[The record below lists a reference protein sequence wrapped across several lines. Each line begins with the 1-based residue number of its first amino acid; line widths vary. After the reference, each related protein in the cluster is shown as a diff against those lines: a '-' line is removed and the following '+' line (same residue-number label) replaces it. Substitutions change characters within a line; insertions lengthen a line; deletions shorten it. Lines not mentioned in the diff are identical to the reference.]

1 MAVMTV
7 QTTCAVSVLMVC
19 HNAGPFLSRAVQ
31 SILHQTER
39 SLELVLVDN
48 ASTDGSVA
56 DLRTWCG
63 DDRLR
68 VITAGRN
75 LFHNGGLNHGL
86 PHCRG
91 EFVAIMDADDIALP
105 DRLVRQVAWLRREPG
120 LGGVGCAAA
129 TIDADDRVT
138 GRAFTLTA
146 PGELRAFLRYDMP
159 CIFPTLT
166 IRRTIF
172 DSVGHFHPDL
182 SSTHDL
188 HWLGRAVERHPF
200 ACLPEVL
207 FHYRQHSGS
216 TTSRKLWDMRADAS
230 AIRIAGERRRAGR
243 GETLEDLLALKAGWR
258 SVGLSVGGVLVEA
271 ARLALREGWL
281 FQAVWH
287 ARKAAQAGRPLAG
300 LSVALAALR
309 SARRARVVDFS
320 QLLRLAGL
328 GTVRAYGLHPLV

>member
-1 MAVMTV
+1 MTNPP
-7 QTTCAVSVLMVC
+7 TCCVSVLMVC
-19 HNAGPFLSRAVQ
+19 HNAGPYLSRAVQ
-31 SILHQTER
+31 SIWQQTER

-56 DLRTWCG
+56 DLRARCG

-68 VITAGRN
+68 FVAVDRN
-75 LFHNGGLNHGL
+75 LFHNGGLNYGL

-91 EFVAIMDADDIALP
+91 EFIAIMDADDFALP
-105 DRLVRQVAWLRREPG
+105 DRLARQVAWLRREPD

-129 TIDADDRVT
+129 TMDAEDRVT
-138 GRAFTLTA
+138 GRAFTLAA

-182 SSTHDL
+182 PSTHDM

-216 TTSRKLWDMRADAS
+216 TTSRRLWDMRADAA
-230 AIRIAGERRRAGR
+230 AIRIAGERRRAGQ
-243 GETLEDLLALKAGWR
+243 GEALGQLLALKAGWR
-258 SVGLSVGGVLVEA
+258 SAGLSVGGVFMEV
-271 ARLALREGWL
+271 ARFALREGWF

-287 ARKAAQAGRPLAG
+287 ARKAAQAGRPLAA
-300 LSVALAALR
+300 LCVTLAALR
-309 SARRARVVDFS
+309 SARRAHVADFS
-320 QLLRLAGL
+320 MLVRLAGL

>member
-1 MAVMTV
+1 MTNPP
-7 QTTCAVSVLMVC
+7 TCCVSVLMVC
-19 HNAGPFLSRAVQ
+19 HNAGPYLSRAVQ
-31 SILHQTER
+31 SIWQQTER
-39 SLELVLVDN
+39 DLELVLVDN

-56 DLRTWCG
+56 DLRARYG

-68 VITAGRN
+68 IVAADRN

-91 EFVAIMDADDIALP
+91 EFVAIMDADDLALP
-105 DRLVRQVAWLRREPG
+105 ERLARQVARLRSDPA

-129 TIDADDRVT
+129 TIDAEGRVT

-182 SSTHDL
+182 PSTHDM

-200 ACLPEVL
+200 ACLPEVF
-207 FHYRQHSGS
+207 FHYRQHPAS

-243 GETLEDLLALKAGWR
+243 PEALEELLALKAGWR
-258 SVGLSVGGVLVEA
+258 SAGLSVGGVFMEV
-271 ARLALREGWL
+271 ARFALREGWF

-300 LSVALAALR
+300 LSVALTALR
-309 SARRARVVDFS
+309 SARRAHVADFS
-320 QLLRLAGL
+320 MLVRLAGL

>member
-1 MAVMTV
+1 
-7 QTTCAVSVLMVC
+7 MVC
-19 HNAGPFLSRAVQ
+19 HNAGPFLSRAVR
-31 SILHQTER
+31 SILHQNER

-56 DLRTWCG
+56 DLRTRCG

-68 VITAGRN
+68 IIAVDRN
-75 LFHNGGLNHGL
+75 LFHNGGLNYGL

-91 EFVAIMDADDIALP
+91 EFVAIMDADDFALP
-105 DRLVRQVAWLRREPG
+105 DRLVRQVARLRREPA
-120 LGGVGCAAA
+120 LGGVGCSAA
-129 TIDADDRVT
+129 TIDAEDRVT
-138 GRAFTLTA
+138 GRAFSLTT
-146 PGELRAFLRYDMP
+146 PDECRAFLRYDMP
-159 CIFPTLT
+159 CVFPTLT
-166 IRRTIF
+166 FRRAIF
-172 DSVGHFHPDL
+172 DSIGGFHPAL
-182 SSTHDL
+182 TTSHDL
-188 HWLGRAVERHPF
+188 HWLGQACERSPF
-200 ACLPEVL
+200 ASIPEVL

-230 AIRIAGERRRAGR
+230 AVRIAGERRRAGR
-243 GETLEDLLALKAGWR
+243 PEALEDLLALKAGWR